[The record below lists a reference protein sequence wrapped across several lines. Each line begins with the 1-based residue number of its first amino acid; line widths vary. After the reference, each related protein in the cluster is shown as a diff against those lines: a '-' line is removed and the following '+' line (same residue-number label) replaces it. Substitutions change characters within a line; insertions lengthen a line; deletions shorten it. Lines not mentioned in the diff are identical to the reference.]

1 MTITSQNERDG
12 SEYDPRAAV
21 KWLVDLRER
30 HGISQRVLADRLGV
44 SQSTLSR
51 LESGE
56 DRHLSIA
63 EAAAYVNALG
73 MSCTLKIFDDGMP
86 ADVQLRRTVIEVM
99 RLLTRLS
106 RLLERHGANDAVI
119 RELDAFIGGGISPLL
134 LEALD
139 SGGFH
144 GDAAFGVMNLE
155 LAPGA

>member
-99 RLLTRLS
+99 
-106 RLLERHGANDAVI
+106 I

-144 GDAAFGVMNLE
+144 RDAAFGVMNLE